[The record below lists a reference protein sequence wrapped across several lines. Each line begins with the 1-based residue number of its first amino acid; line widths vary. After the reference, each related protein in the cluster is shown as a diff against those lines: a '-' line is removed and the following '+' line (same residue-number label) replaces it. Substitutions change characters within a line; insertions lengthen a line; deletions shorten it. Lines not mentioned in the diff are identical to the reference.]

1 MRSMV
6 TTAAAAALLA
16 VAVTPFAASAK
27 PVSPGQCTLRFR
39 QVTSEPLPGGLGQPY
54 FDCTY

>member
-1 MRSMV
+1 MRSITRAGAV
-6 TTAAAAALLA
+6 AALLA
-16 VAVTPFAASAK
+16 VAVTPLAASAR
-27 PVSPGQCTLRFR
+27 PVPPGQCTLKFR